1 MHKPEENLY
10 SQQSY
15 TPDKYNKL
23 IVLVNE
29 YNSLNTTLYS
39 TTCQGLGKKD
49 TAKTFLT
56 EVYGVLRNVFFSE
69 DAESIVIRL
78 PGKDVWQY

>member
-1 MHKPEENLY
+1 M
-10 SQQSY
+10 
-15 TPDKYNKL
+15 
-23 IVLVNE
+23 
-29 YNSLNTTLYS
+29 NTTLYS

-78 PGKDVWQY
+78 PGKDVWQYWNAISVWQGLNLEKKTLTT